1 MPPHVHTYP
10 PIWMI
15 LIVLPL
21 VPFSNAY
28 LWLRSSYY
36 RLKVAFYLRGIK
48 WKDDK
53 RQYSSDGFLPNP
65 DEKNLYW
72 DDFYCKLLREYSNS
86 DQVEFV
92 LSQIYLKNKIYG
104 MSISG
109 GIWFRM
115 EDLYEKSE
123 IFRKISPRYFPKLKN
138 N

>member
-1 MPPHVHTYP
+1 
-10 PIWMI
+10 MI
-15 LIVLPL
+15 LIILSL
-21 VPFSNAY
+21 GPFFNAY
-28 LWLRSSYY
+28 HCLHDSYY
-36 RLKVAFYLRGIK
+36 RLKVAFYLRGKK
-48 WKDDK
+48 WEDVK
-53 RQYSSDGFLPNP
+53 RQYSNVFVIKLDENP
-65 DEKNLYW
+65 D
-72 DDFYCKLLREYSNS
+72 DVYCKLLTEYSNS

>member
-15 LIVLPL
+15 LAVLPL
-21 VPFSNAY
+21 LPFFKAY
-28 LWLRSSYY
+28 SWLHNSYHKM
-36 RLKVAFYLRGIK
+36 KVAFYLRGIK

-53 RQYSSDGFLPNP
+53 RQYSSDGFFPKP
-65 DEKNLYW
+65 DEEDLDL
-72 DDFYCKLLREYSNS
+72 DDFYCRLLTEYSNS

-92 LSQIYLKNKIYG
+92 LSQIYLKNKTYG

-109 GIWFRM
+109 GIWLRM